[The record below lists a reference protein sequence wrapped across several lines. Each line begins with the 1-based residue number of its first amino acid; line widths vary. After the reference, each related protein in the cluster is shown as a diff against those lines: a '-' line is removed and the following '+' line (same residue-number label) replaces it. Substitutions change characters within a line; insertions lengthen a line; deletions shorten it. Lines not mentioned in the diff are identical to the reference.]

1 MNELLTLSFW
11 FNARPEVLTN
21 KGLMIVLIIAAIL
34 FVIGIAARYNF
45 FVAQWQ
51 AHRSILRK
59 ISPILITNAIVL
71 LYFWFLDS
79 QIVPILRARAWFG
92 FWILIDIAWIIGIIF
107 SIKALLQRRKDRSQS
122 AEVKKYL
129 PS

>member
-34 FVIGIAARYNF
+34 FAIGIAARYNF
-45 FVAQWQ
+45 FIAQWQ
-51 AHRSILRK
+51 PHRSILRK